1 MWASTLWPF
10 WSSTLKV
17 ALRRHSRTVP
27 SSSMPFDVL
36 AIVSAS
42 SRSRS
47 AEDQFEVAAGAPGAD
62 ALEQRRGGY
71 VGLGHLGRGR
81 VLADVVQ
88 RAQCVAQQRTG
99 DPAPLA
105 VGPHGDQPYP
115 WPPGQRRD
123 PQQTHVV
130 AGLCRHGEFR
140 RVEDG

>member
-62 ALEQRRGGY
+62 AL
-71 VGLGHLGRGR
+71 
-81 VLADVVQ
+81 
-88 RAQCVAQQRTG
+88 QQRPG
-99 DPAPLA
+99 DTAALT

-115 WPPGQRRD
+115 WQPGHRRY
-123 PQQTHVV
+123 PQQTHVL
-130 AGLCRHGEFR
+130 AGLCRHGVFR
-140 RVEDG
+140 RIEPGQGQYFGWHVLPSRAGLDLVADRAVQSA